1 MMTRETTM
9 SELRLLAIFL
19 VGVSLGI
26 CLMVL
31 YMNVRQVPVAMPA
44 PTTSPPAA
52 PSRTTDTD

>member
-1 MMTRETTM
+1 M

-31 YMNVRQVPVAMPA
+31 YMNMRQVPVAMPA
-44 PTTSPPAA
+44 PSSPPAA
-52 PSRTTDTD
+52 APHTSDTE